1 MTESEDEDEKEPE
14 EEKGSDEEK
23 AELADEEPENELEG
37 EPTEEDEG
45 KETPEEN
52 ADEEEEKDEAEAE
65 EADVK
70 SFIDLL
76 KGFDKDAKIEF
87 EPIIID
93 DNEYVV
99 NGVTLDDV
107 DGKVVAKVDYV
118 PAEAE
123 EAEAEDNSAELP
135 LEEIPAGGES
145 DGASEEPSLKA
156 DGSEEEVGDAELDV
170 LVDSLKEAVRKK
182 DALAQEV
189 DSLKSKAA
197 VCDAEVKGLK
207 ESLEQ
212 YKSGFMRMSELA
224 AKAKKSEQDAKALK
238 ESLAKKDAEIKSLRE
253 SGEAVASLKESYRA
267 EASKTDEA
275 NKKAA
280 ALKAQNEKLISDLK
294 RAGAQLKEAVA
305 AAKACRAKA
314 ASTLDQYVSL
324 KAELAGVR
332 PADIKCRLS
341 ESYTTADVDKV
352 CSSLLNESVA
362 VSRLPFAGKNM
373 RSVPKDVDSD
383 EDPIDFSGLDR
394 SLIELAGL
402 D

>member
-1 MTESEDEDEKEPE
+1 MTESEDEDEKELE
-14 EEKGSDEEK
+14 DEKESDEEK
-23 AELADEEPENELEG
+23 NEPEDEEPES
-37 EPTEEDEG
+37 EPKDEAEEKPEEKAEEED
-45 KETPEEN
+45 K
-52 ADEEEEKDEAEAE
+52 KDEAEAE

-87 EPIIID
+87 EPIVID
-93 DNEYVV
+93 GNEYNV

-107 DGKVVAKVDYV
+107 DGTVVAKVDYV

-145 DGASEEPSLKA
+145 GEESEEPSLEA
-156 DGSEEEVGDAELDV
+156 GSPEEEVGDAELDV

-182 DALAQEV
+182 DMLAQEI

-212 YKSGFMRMSELA
+212 YKSGFVRMSELA

-253 SGEAVASLKESYRA
+253 SGEAVASLRESYRA

-280 ALKAQNEKLISDLK
+280 ALKAQNEKLIADLK

-341 ESYTTADVDKV
+341 ESYTAADVDKV

-373 RSVPKDVDSD
+373 RSVPKDVESD
-383 EDPIDFSGLDR
+383 EDQFDFSGLDR